1 MADMGEQELGPGCP
15 RGGSWVWGLGC
26 SPGMASWLSFRSLS
40 SSSLT
45 RLDWARDVTAGVWG
59 RQQGGVLAAGEFLHS
74 SRNLRS
80 QMMRVPAKSGACQPL
95 LALAT
100 PAPEHLSP
108 EQGVGPSAGPWL
120 TDTSGSEATTSG
132 FPQGSL
138 GHHSCPAAIPHIIPP
153 VQAPGA
159 LHDAAQGVEP
169 ARGYPCWPTWPPLCC
184 PEGRASPG
192 AHSLLARQQQ
202 LPVVPRSRVE
212 QQGLGIALWAPWG
225 PVPIVSARNLLLPA
239 RGQQL
244 GSMGHLLLQ
253 PAGCAVSTQGALPP
267 PHAPTACQQCLRS
280 QQPVCHVCSPAIP
293 CPSLLQPWQFPVRLW
308 QWVQPRVPGSPELL
322 LGIANLY
329 TAHTCH
335 GPPAPGWALS
345 PQRSLTEGT
354 RWSQCPQG
362 EHLWLHPNMASSG
375 MRHMHP

>member
-15 RGGSWVWGLGC
+15 RGGPWVWGLGC

-120 TDTSGSEATTSG
+120 MDTSGSEATTSG

-138 GHHSCPAAIPHIIPP
+138 GHQSCPAAIPHIIPP
-153 VQAPGA
+153 IQAPGA

-169 ARGYPCWPTWPPLCC
+169 ARGYPWWPTWPPLCC
-184 PEGRASPG
+184 LEARASPG

-202 LPVVPRSRVE
+202 LPVVPCSRVE
-212 QQGLGIALWAPWG
+212 QQGLGIGLWAPWG

-267 PHAPTACQQCLRS
+267 PHAPNCLPAMPEVTAARVPRLQPCHPLPIPGRS
-280 QQPVCHVCSPAIP
+280 LPGSGSGCSPGFQGAQSS
-293 CPSLLQPWQFPVRLW
+293 CWALQTFT
-308 QWVQPRVPGSPELL
+308 QPTP
-322 LGIANLY
+322 A
-329 TAHTCH
+329 TAPQHQA
-335 GPPAPGWALS
+335 GLS